1 MGSFILDLLLIIFV
15 GMIIL
20 YIVMFILEWL
30 LIPVYVVLQFIGS
43 ILMKYEKWSDRKN
56 EKNNG

>member
-20 YIVMFILEWL
+20 YIGMFILEWL

-56 EKNNG
+56 KKNNG

>member
-56 EKNNG
+56 KKNNG

>member
-15 GMIIL
+15 VMIII

-43 ILMKYEKWSDRKN
+43 ILMKYEKWSDKKN

>member
-15 GMIIL
+15 GMIII

-56 EKNNG
+56 KKNNG

>member
-56 EKNNG
+56 KKNNE